1 MTFISYKCSIYFI
14 DYTCKIGGKSLEEN
28 NCKISEAEWRVIRV
42 VWDESPLNTTQIINR
57 LKSETSWSPKTIH
70 SLISRLIKKGAL
82 GVDKLSSPHQFYPI
96 VLKEDCIKEETGSF
110 IQKVYD
116 GSYYQM
122 VANFISN
129 EKMSKNEIEY
139 LKKILEEKSK

>member
-1 MTFISYKCSIYFI
+1 M
-14 DYTCKIGGKSLEEN
+14 EEK
-28 NCKISEAEWRVIRV
+28 NCKISDAEWRIMKVL
-42 VWDESPLNTTQIINR
+42 WEESPVNTTQIINS